1 LAKGVNAKLMAVD
14 QKYLE
19 WQKRLSEDKMF
30 RRFWKFWGIYSVLL
44 VFGVGGCLL
53 LLGRWR
59 EVLAAFAAF
68 VLVRAI
74 VSPLIYVFYK
84 RQRPY
89 QKLNF
94 IPAHSILLSEPTTRH
109 SSFPSDHA
117 ISLAAI
123 TTVLFWFFPIL
134 GIVLIVTT
142 LLNGWARV
150 ILGYHYATDILAG
163 WVLGSLG
170 AILTIYWLTPL
181 LFTR

>member
-1 LAKGVNAKLMAVD
+1 MNSD
-14 QKYLE
+14 FYLNQ
-19 WQKRLSEDKMF
+19 QKRLVANGWY
-30 RRFWKFWGIYSVLL
+30 RWFWKFWGIYSVLL
-44 VFGVGGCLL
+44 IFGVGGYLV
-53 LLGRWR
+53 LLGKWR

-74 VSPLIYVFYK
+74 ISPLIYVFYK
-84 RQRPY
+84 KQRPY

-94 IPAHSILLSEPTTRH
+94 TPIHSWLLSETTTRR

-123 TTVLFWFFPIL
+123 TAALFWFFPIL
-134 GIVLIVTT
+134 GIVLIIIT

-150 ILGYHYATDILAG
+150 VLGYHYVEDILAG
-163 WVLGSLG
+163 WILGSFG
-170 AILTIYWLTPL
+170 AILVIYWLTSL

>member
-1 LAKGVNAKLMAVD
+1 
-14 QKYLE
+14 
-19 WQKRLSEDKMF
+19 MF

-44 VFGVGGCLL
+44 IFGVGGYLL

-68 VLVRAI
+68 VLARAI
-74 VSPLIYVFYK
+74 ISPLIYVFYK

-94 IPAHSILLSEPTTRH
+94 TPIHSWLLSEPTTRR

-123 TTVLFWFFPIL
+123 TTALFWFFPIL
-134 GIVLIVTT
+134 GTALMVII

-150 ILGYHYATDILAG
+150 VLGYHYITDILAG

-170 AILTIYWLTPL
+170 AILVIYWLTPL